1 MVPRMLWA
9 ITPFSTWSKIMG
21 VLHIVA
27 VVAAFGPVLVYPTLR
42 KASDRPALARL
53 HTHVVMPAL
62 LLVWIF
68 GMGLAGF
75 SKPDGADDPTFKMS
89 QTWLVLAILDWVVLM
104 AVGWFLIRPAITD
117 TSDKANARFS
127 AGIGVTHLGLV
138 IALVLMIWKPG
149 L

>member
-1 MVPRMLWA
+1 MLWA

-21 VLHIVA
+21 VLHIAA

-42 KASDRPALARL
+42 KGGDRASLARL
-53 HTHVVMPAL
+53 RTHIVMPAL
-62 LLVWIF
+62 FLVWIF

-75 SKPDGADDPTFKMS
+75 SKPDGADDPVYKMS
-89 QTWLVLAILDWVVLM
+89 QTWLVVALLVWVALM
-104 AVGWFLIRPAITD
+104 AAGWFLIRPAIKD
-117 TSDKANARFS
+117 SSEKANARFS
-127 AGIGVTHLGLV
+127 AGVGITHLGLV

>member
-1 MVPRMLWA
+1 MLWA

-21 VLHIVA
+21 VLHIAA

-42 KASDRPALARL
+42 KGGDRAALARL
-53 HTHVVMPAL
+53 HTHIVMPAL

-68 GMGLAGF
+68 GMGLAGL
-75 SKPDGADDPTFKMS
+75 SEPEGASDPLFKMS

-104 AVGWFLIRPAITD
+104 AVGWFLVRPAITD
-117 TSDKANARFS
+117 SSESAGSKFS
-127 AGIGVTHLGLV
+127 AGIGITHVGLV
-138 IALVLMIWKPG
+138 VALVLMIWKPG